1 MTTNKEYF
9 ASLTGVRSI
18 AAYMVYLNH
27 FFLFHP
33 VFNKT
38 AFAVFNELHIGVTIF
53 FVLSG
58 FLICYRYFDYE
69 HINFK
74 VFIKKRFARIYPMY
88 FILTTITF
96 ICFAIY
102 KNQYTITYLKIY
114 ILNITL
120 LRGFFQDYIYS
131 GIGQGWSLTVE
142 EMFYFLAPLFF
153 ILIKNKRIFLFII
166 PIVFISLGL
175 LLVYFFNE
183 INNLGIK
190 TFGLMNSNLFMLN
203 LTFFGRITEFFMG
216 IGLAL
221 FVKKYLNNF
230 RTKYFTAIGVVV
242 IILCVYCLM
251 TLKAE
256 IGDGK
261 DCYPGVL
268 INNLILPLFG
278 VAPLFW
284 GLISEKTIL
293 SRILSSRLF
302 VLLGKSSYTFYLIH
316 FGIFVTL
323 LNKISANFLF
333 EFVVLNLISVL
344 LYLYVETPLNRRFRK
359 SQHF

>member
-1 MTTNKEYF
+1 MIIKKEYF
-9 ASLTGVRSI
+9 TSLTGIRAI
-18 AAYMVYLNH
+18 AAYLVYLNH
-27 FFLFHP
+27 FFLHHP
-33 VFNKT
+33 VFSIT
-38 AFAVFNELHIGVTIF
+38 AFDIFNELHIGVTIF

-69 HINFK
+69 HIDFK
-74 VFIKKRFARIYPMY
+74 DFMRKRFARIYPMY

-102 KNQYTITYLKIY
+102 KAQYNITSLKIY
-114 ILNITL
+114 FLNITF

-153 ILIKNKRIFLFII
+153 VLIKKKKIFLFII
-166 PIVFISLGL
+166 PVVFIGLGL
-175 LLVYFFNE
+175 FCVCFFNE
-183 INNLGIK
+183 INQYGFK
-190 TFGLMNSNLFMLN
+190 TFGLMKTDLFMLN
-203 LTFFGRITEFFMG
+203 LTFFGRITEFFIG

-221 FVKKYLNNF
+221 LMRKYKDSFKKQ
-230 RTKYFTAIGVVV
+230 YFTAIGTTV
-242 IILCVYCLM
+242 IIGCVYLLM
-251 TLKAE
+251 LLKVGN
-256 IGDGK
+256 GDGK

-268 INNLILPLFG
+268 INNLILPLLG
-278 VAPLFW
+278 IAPLFW

-293 SRILSSRLF
+293 SKILSSRLF
-302 VLLGKSSYTFYLIH
+302 VLLGKSSYSFYLIH
-316 FGIFVTL
+316 FGVFITL

-333 EFVVLNLISVL
+333 EFVVLNLVSIL
-344 LYLYVETPLNRRFRK
+344 LYLYVETPLNKKFRK

>member
-1 MTTNKEYF
+1 MTANKEYF
-9 ASLTGVRSI
+9 TSLTGIRAI

-33 VFNKT
+33 VYSKT
-38 AFAVFNELHIGVTIF
+38 AFAVFNELHIGVAIF

-58 FLICYRYFDYE
+58 FLISYRYFDYK

-74 VFIKKRFARIYPMY
+74 VFIKKRFSRIYPMY

-96 ICFAIY
+96 ISFAIY

-114 ILNITL
+114 ILNITFF
-120 LRGFFQDYIYS
+120 RGFFQDYIYS

-142 EMFYFLAPLFF
+142 EMFYFLVPIFF
-153 ILIKNKRIFLFII
+153 ILIKKKKIFLFII
-166 PIVFISLGL
+166 PLVFLGL
-175 LLVYFFNE
+175 GMVLVHFFDE
-183 INNLGIK
+183 INNFGIK
-190 TFGLMNSNLFMLN
+190 TFGLMNSGLFMLN
-203 LTFFGRITEFFMG
+203 FTFFGRITEFFIG

-230 RTKYFTAIGVVV
+230 KTKYFTAIGVGV
-242 IILCVYCLM
+242 IVLCVYLLM
-251 TLKAE
+251 TLKVGK
-256 IGDGK
+256 GDGK

-284 GLISEKTIL
+284 GLISEKTIF

-302 VLLGKSSYTFYLIH
+302 VLLGKSSYAFYLIH
-316 FGIFVTL
+316 FGVFVTL

-333 EFVVLNLISVL
+333 EFVVLNLVSVF
-344 LYLYVETPLNRRFRK
+344 LYLYIETPLNRRFRK